1 MHAESL
7 PAAPAQAAAAVPK
20 RRIGLRGVLRLGL
33 PCAWL
38 LLVLGCAIAAD
49 WLPLPSPT
57 DMDFA
62 AAEQGPSAAH
72 LLGADLDGRDI
83 LSRLAHG
90 ARVSLAVSLVAPL
103 IGLVF
108 GSALGLLAAWYG
120 GPLRTAILALLDAM
134 LAFPSLVFALG
145 LTVVLGPSVQNVTL
159 ALGVMSIPAFARIAR
174 ANALPLIGREFVLA
188 ARTAGASDLQIM
200 LREILPNMRM
210 SLLTYA
216 LTIMSVMI
224 VAEGSLSFLGVGVP
238 PPTPSWGGMIA
249 EGRESLER
257 VPHASLIPAAAM
269 FLTVLS
275 LNLLGDGLRQRRGGG
290 RGGLR

>member
-1 MHAESL
+1 MQTESLALPRSRPVPRRRLPRLRGMLRTGL
-7 PAAPAQAAAAVPK
+7 PAA
-20 RRIGLRGVLRLGL
+20 
-33 PCAWL
+33 WL
-38 LLVLGCAIAAD
+38 LAVLFFAVAAD

-72 LLGADLDGRDI
+72 WLGADLDGRDI
-83 LSRLAHG
+83 LARLAHG
-90 ARVSLAVSLVAPL
+90 ARVSLIVSLAAPL

-108 GSALGLLAAWYG
+108 GSALGLLAAYYG
-120 GPLRTAILALLDAM
+120 GLLRTAILALLDAM

-145 LTVVLGPSVQNVTL
+145 LTVVLGPTVQNVTL

-200 LREILPNMRM
+200 VHEILPNMRM
-210 SLLTYA
+210 PLMTYA

-257 VPHASLIPAAAM
+257 VPHASLIPAAVM

-275 LNLLGDGLRQRRGGG
+275 LNLLGDALRQSRGGG
-290 RGGLR
+290 RGGLA